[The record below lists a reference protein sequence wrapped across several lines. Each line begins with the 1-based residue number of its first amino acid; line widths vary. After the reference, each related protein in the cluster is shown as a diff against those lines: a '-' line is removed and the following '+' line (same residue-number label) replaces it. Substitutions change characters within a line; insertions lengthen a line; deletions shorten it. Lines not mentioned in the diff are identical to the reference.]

1 MKFRNKFLALLLAA
15 TMSFS
20 VSACGSA
27 DAGKDDG
34 KPATEDTAD
43 DGSSEDVDC
52 YAAAVEKMKDV
63 SSMNA
68 EMHMNMD
75 MSVEANGQTQDMK
88 MVTTSKMS
96 CMYHPM
102 LLKMDMNMDVGD
114 GTAINMS
121 AYAEEADD
129 GTYTMYMNDGTQ
141 WVSQNVEL
149 DDLAQYD
156 AASNLTGYMQESY
169 NFQDAGTEQLD
180 GKSVRKYTGTITGD
194 DMKETIMAT
203 GALNSVGSAGLDESD
218 LDALFKDLGEL
229 PINLWIDETD
239 LYPVKYEMDMTDMM
253 NSLMSNLTE
262 SMGDEAEGASI
273 TVSNVK
279 LEMTCSDFNA
289 VSEFSIPDEAKAA
302 APAA

>member
-15 TMSFS
+15 AMSFS

-43 DGSSEDVDC
+43 DDSSEDVDC

-68 EMHMNMD
+68 EMNMNMD
-75 MSVEANGQTQDMK
+75 MSVEANGQTQAMK

-102 LLKMDMNMDVGD
+102 LLKMDMNMDIGD

-156 AASNLTGYMQESY
+156 AAGNLTGYMQESY

-203 GALNSVGSAGLDESD
+203 GALNSVGSSGLDESD